1 MPAGAP
7 LIAARGRQQTSG
19 SHLLPA
25 VLWIRRP
32 SVEQAAAQVMVGV
45 ETDSDLRGQ
54 ATLAAG
60 DQVNA
65 PQQVRAG

>member
-1 MPAGAP
+1 M
-7 LIAARGRQQTSG
+7 SG

-32 SVEQAAAQVMVGV
+32 SVEQVAAQVMVGV

-54 ATLAAG
+54 ATLTLAAG